1 MKDDRHNR
9 TENPQAEMND
19 HEPELKPRSEEEK
32 QVWDVLEQAR
42 QNVKSVVKKELEAEI
57 VTSEL
62 FNLRLRN
69 PSP

>member
-1 MKDDRHNR
+1 MKHERHNR
-9 TENPQAEMND
+9 PENQPAESKD
-19 HEPELKPRSEEEK
+19 REGELKPRSEEEK
-32 QVWDVLEQAR
+32 RIWEVLEQAR

-69 PSP
+69 PSR

>member
-1 MKDDRHNR
+1 MKDEPHNR
-9 TENPQAEMND
+9 AENQQTESND
-19 HEPELKPRSEEEK
+19 REAKLKPESEKEK
-32 QVWDVLEQAR
+32 QVWEALEQAR

-69 PSP
+69 PAR

>member
-1 MKDDRHNR
+1 MKDEPHNR
-9 TENPQAEMND
+9 ADHRQRESND
-19 HEPELKPRSEEEK
+19 RTGELTPESEREK
-32 QVWDVLEQAR
+32 QVWEALEQAR

-69 PSP
+69 PAR

>member
-1 MKDDRHNR
+1 MKDERHNR
-9 TENPQAEMND
+9 ADNRQAESND
-19 HEPELKPRSEEEK
+19 REGELKPRSEEEK
-32 QVWDVLEQAR
+32 QVWEVLEQAR

-69 PSP
+69 PAR

>member
-1 MKDDRHNR
+1 LKDERHNR
-9 TENPQAEMND
+9 ADSRQAESND
-19 HEPELKPRSEEEK
+19 REGELKPRSEEEK
-32 QVWDVLEQAR
+32 QVWEVLEQAR

-69 PSP
+69 PAR